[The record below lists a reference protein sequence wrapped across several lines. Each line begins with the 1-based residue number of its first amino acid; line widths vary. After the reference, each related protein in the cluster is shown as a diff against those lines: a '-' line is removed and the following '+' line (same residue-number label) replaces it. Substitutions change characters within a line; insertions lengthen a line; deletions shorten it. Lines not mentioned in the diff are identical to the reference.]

1 MTSTLLKITLQPQSP
16 FITPLASDT
25 LFGQLCWAIRHTFG
39 NARLNQLL
47 EGYTH
52 NQPFVVLSN
61 TLPKGFIPRPTLPL
75 LMLGYDLIDSNNRKD
90 TKNKVW
96 IALDE
101 SFLLLQQELSTW
113 HKHSKG
119 LGEMIEVLIDE
130 KTKTASNSAWQ
141 TIVTQPHNSLNRL
154 TNTTGSENGFS
165 PFSRDATYYH
175 SQAQYDLYAVIDE
188 SRFSTDELMTT
199 LNYIGAFGYGKEA
212 SSGAGKFTV
221 SNPQNITLKAHTQ
234 ANAYLTL
241 GNCAPQGQQWFSE
254 RCYYNTTVRFGRHG
268 AEAVYMGSP
277 FKNPVLMAV
286 AGAVLTPTN
295 FANTLFVGQ
304 GLTGLSKTISHTV
317 QQGYAPVLPI
327 YLDK

>member
-25 LFGQLCWAIRHTFG
+25 LFGQLCWAIRHTVG
-39 NARLNQLL
+39 EARLTQLL
-47 EGYTH
+47 EGYTQ

-61 TLPKGFIPRPTLPL
+61 ALPKGFIPRPTLPL
-75 LMLGYDLIDSNNRKD
+75 AMLGYDLSDSNNRKD
-90 TKNKVW
+90 TKKKAW
-96 IALDE
+96 IAIDE
-101 SFLLLQQELSTW
+101 SCLLLQQGLSDW

-119 LGEMIEVLIDE
+119 LGEMIDVVIDE
-130 KTKTASNSAWQ
+130 KTKMASNNAWQ
-141 TIVTQPHNSLNRL
+141 TVVTQPHNSLNRL

-188 SRFSTDELMTT
+188 SRFSSDELMTT

-212 SSGAGKFTV
+212 SSGSGKFTV
-221 SNPQNITLKAHTQ
+221 STPQNITLKVHSQ

-241 GNCAPQGQQWFSE
+241 GHCAPQGHQWISE
-254 RCYYNTTVRFGRHG
+254 HCYYNTVVRFGRHG

-277 FKNPVLMAV
+277 FKNPVLMTV
-286 AGAVLTPTN
+286 AGAVLTP
-295 FANTLFVGQ
+295 ASFV
-304 GLTGLSKTISHTV
+304 SKLLLV
-317 QQGYAPVLPI
+317 K
-327 YLDK
+327 D